1 MSTLR
6 AILVPS
12 LVALLLS
19 GCIVETRPI
28 GPPPPPC
35 IGGRWIEGHYG
46 PYGRWHRG
54 HWRCP
59 GAVIEVE

>member
-6 AILVPS
+6 AMLLPT

-19 GCIVETRPI
+19 GCVVEARPV
-28 GPPPPPC
+28 GPPPPC
-35 IGGRWIEGHYG
+35 VGGRWIEGHYG
-46 PYGRWHRG
+46 PYGRWHPG